1 MPTDRA
7 GDLVTARSATHLMVA
22 DSPSQDSAPV
32 ASLTDG
38 HRPPGRVAD
47 LAFRSVTLLAGF
59 SVLVILGLIA
69 FSTTHTAWPAFS
81 KEGIHFFTSKTWDV
95 PNQRFGALAFI
106 YGTLVVSA
114 IALVFAV
121 PVSIGI
127 ALFITEVAPR
137 KLRRPIVT
145 VIDLLAAVP
154 SVVYGLWGSLVLA
167 NITLPGF
174 YTDVTSTF
182 RHVPILHTLLSGKPV
197 SGVSFMTAGLVVALM
212 ITPII
217 TSITREVFMTVPT
230 SQKEAA
236 VALGATRWEM
246 IRGAVFPHSRSG
258 IVGAVLIGLGR
269 AMGETIAVAL
279 VVGGATSVTAQLF
292 SPGNTM
298 AAQIANQFGEATDV
312 YRAALVGLGVVLFA
326 ITIIIGVVARGL
338 VARAEARGAGA

>member
-1 MPTDRA
+1 
-7 GDLVTARSATHLMVA
+7 MVA
-22 DSPSQDSAPV
+22 DSPPV
-32 ASLTDG
+32 VLLTDG
-38 HRPPGRVAD
+38 HRPPGRVVD
-47 LAFRSVTLLAGF
+47 LVFRSVTLLAGF
-59 SVLVILGLIA
+59 SVLLILGLIA

-95 PNQRFGALAFI
+95 PSGHFGALAFI
-106 YGTLVVSA
+106 YGTLVVST

-127 ALFITEVAPR
+127 ALFITEIAPR
-137 KLRRPIVT
+137 GLRSPIVT

-154 SVVYGLWGSLVLA
+154 SVVYGLWGALVLA
-167 NITLPGF
+167 NVTLPGF
-174 YTDVTSTF
+174 YADVARTF
-182 RHVPILHTLLSGKPV
+182 RSVPILHTLLSGRPV

-217 TSITREVFMTVPT
+217 TSITREVFVTVPT

-279 VVGGATSVTAQLF
+279 VVGSATSLTGRLL

-298 AAQIANQFGEATDV
+298 AAVIANQFGEATDI
-312 YRAALVGLGVVLFA
+312 YRAALVGLGVVLFV
-326 ITIIIGVVARGL
+326 ITIIVGVIARAL
-338 VARAEARGAGA
+338 VARAEARSAGA